1 MDKALRY
8 LALAAKAGKL
18 LVGAEEWASCQKPS
32 RDWLVLTA
40 SDAAEGTV
48 RRVRELA
55 ERRRVPMAESAYTRN
70 DIAHAIGR
78 SKPVAGAVICD
89 KGLAGAFARAAA
101 RTQEQ
106 EERTY
111 EPDQI
116 PRA

>member
-18 LVGAEEWASCQKPS
+18 LVGAEEWASCPKPS
-32 RDWLVLTA
+32 PDWLVLTA

-48 RRVRELA
+48 RRVLELA
-55 ERRRVPMAESAYTRN
+55 ERRHVPMAVSAYTRN
-70 DIAHAIGR
+70 DIAHAIGH
-78 SKPVAGAVICD
+78 SKPVAVAVICD
-89 KGLAGAFARAAA
+89 KGLAGAFTQAAA